1 MSGTDATMLLGTK
14 IQTNE
19 TQCLL
24 TDKKKKEKEI
34 NKIKEEG
41 RKRKSRKAI
50 FLIRLLLLPLKKIK
64 KKKKICGALETAGP
78 NLRTSVKSA

>member
-24 TDKKKKEKEI
+24 TAKKKKEKEI

-41 RKRKSRKAI
+41 RKRKSRKAN
-50 FLIRLLLLPLKKIK
+50 FLIRRLLLLQLKK
-64 KKKKICGALETAGP
+64 
-78 NLRTSVKSA
+78 VFF